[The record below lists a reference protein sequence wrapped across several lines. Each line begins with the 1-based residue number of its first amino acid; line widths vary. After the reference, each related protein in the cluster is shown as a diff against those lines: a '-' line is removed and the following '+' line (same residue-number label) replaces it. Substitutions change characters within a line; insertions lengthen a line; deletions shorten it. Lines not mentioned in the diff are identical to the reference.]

1 MAIAS
6 KSLIMSK
13 HFMQRYLRFLIDLF
27 ENKRTAGQKVSTGM
41 HTKSHLDSNCSF
53 GWIYKVETFYLN
65 TTFRF
70 SNVLSLFFRQ
80 LEGKFSYTWT
90 INEENRTLISFL
102 DRKDLV

>member
-13 HFMQRYLRFLIDLF
+13 HFMQRYLKFLIDLF

-53 GWIYKVETFYLN
+53 GWIYKH
-65 TTFRF
+65 
-70 SNVLSLFFRQ
+70 S
-80 LEGKFSYTWT
+80 
-90 INEENRTLISFL
+90 I
-102 DRKDLV
+102 

>member
-41 HTKSHLDSNCSF
+41 HTKSHLQ
-53 GWIYKVETFYLN
+53 T
-65 TTFRF
+65 
-70 SNVLSLFFRQ
+70 VLLDGFTNILF
-80 LEGKFSYTWT
+80 KH
-90 INEENRTLISFL
+90 
-102 DRKDLV
+102 DLSVF